1 MSSNFAGSLMKV
13 AVPLVKNVLSP
24 LAIIA
29 SAFTVDGAIQRK
41 LRGRGAVRARK
52 GITSVNSNE
61 DMNDINKI
69 IKSLENS
76 VILIDRVSE
85 TVKHEIEKA
94 RRQIYWYVVRKFG
107 YFNVRKYVN

>member
-1 MSSNFAGSLMKV
+1 
-13 AVPLVKNVLSP
+13 
-24 LAIIA
+24 
-29 SAFTVDGAIQRK
+29 
-41 LRGRGAVRARK
+41 
-52 GITSVNSNE
+52 
-61 DMNDINKI
+61 MNDINKI